1 MTSLSNI
8 RADKSKI
15 LNEASWLIEDGFKHE
30 ICGDYTLNFTKSNI
44 TIEIYYGRYCD
55 PTDVLIS
62 IDSPQAERRAN
73 GSLVQYSVF
82 EGFLRKD
89 FRTSFSSLDGY
100 DVVQIGFDIIRE
112 KKEIF
117 DIEYLQKTREIY
129 LQKLRDN
136 TPKRRKGLASII
148 FFLRSIVW
156 FK

>member
-15 LNEASWLIEDGFKHE
+15 LNEASWLIQDGFTYE
-30 ICGDYTLNFTKSNI
+30 IDGDYIIKFTKSNI

-55 PTDVLIS
+55 PTDVFIA
-62 IDSPQAERRAN
+62 IDSPQTERHAN
-73 GSLVQYSVF
+73 GSLVRYSVF

-100 DVVQIGFDIIRE
+100 DVAQIGFDIIRE

-117 DIEYLQKTREIY
+117 DIEYLQKTRKNY
-129 LQKLRDN
+129 LQHLRN
-136 TPKRRKGLASII
+136 NIPKRRKGLGSII
-148 FFLRSIVW
+148 SFLRSIVW